1 MQGSR
6 YPLLVA
12 AVVGCAGGLAALLL
26 ADCTFAE
33 AAWRAAVGMSAGW
46 LLARLAQTALQQL
59 SRTRRAAAPPIDLA
73 ENPLTE
79 EMVAE
84 AKHEAMGSTVAAQD
98 AAQIVSRMM
107 KQPARDK

>member
-1 MQGSR
+1 
-6 YPLLVA
+6 
-12 AVVGCAGGLAALLL
+12 
-26 ADCTFAE
+26 
-33 AAWRAAVGMSAGW
+33 MSAGW